1 MSALQAMK
9 RRAAKVVGSRLGS
22 GGIFWFHRTGTLLEH
37 RLRLRGRYAR
47 AGAPANGSVLNG
59 LVDGAHAEQMNGA
72 SRNGSAHAADAA
84 VVGSGDLPAG
94 GHGGA
99 GAAVGTA
106 RPTALVEEGSA
117 RSAPAAGGR
126 RATAGGA
133 EGAAVERVAALRVV
147 THATSGSVEDVR
159 LPAPPAARWRK
170 PALEP
175 ERLAYFP
182 RWHTDGHPRAWSFPD
197 TLNEALPW
205 VAQLKALYANPLS
218 FPSTLSPEAG
228 LLMHA
233 LVRNI
238 RPRTVVETGA
248 FVGVSTIWIA
258 AALAENGDGGVV
270 HTFDD
275 FSPIKSMPWCDAE
288 MPDGRLEFVAESLTK
303 AGVAER
309 VVAHQGH
316 SAAALRDSAA
326 ALREAGGVQLAFLD
340 ADHGVRGVWHD
351 LWALEPSLATG
362 GFVILH
368 DTFPEYC
375 GHHGPRHLLDHV
387 NRYAVGRYEKVDLYL
402 SPINY
407 GLGVLRRVG

>member
-1 MSALQAMK
+1 MSVLQGMK
-9 RRAAKVVGSRLGS
+9 RRAATVVGSRLGA
-22 GGIFWFHRTGTLLEH
+22 GGIFWFHRAGTLLEH
-37 RLRLRGRYAR
+37 RLRLRERYAR
-47 AGAPANGSVLNG
+47 VGAPAEGALLNG
-59 LVDGAHAEQMNGA
+59 LVDGVNGLNGA
-72 SRNGSAHAADAA
+72 SGKGSAHAA
-84 VVGSGDLPAG
+84 GGGPPA
-94 GHGGA
+94 GHGGEVGA
-99 GAAVGTA
+99 GGRVNGTA
-106 RPTALVEEGSA
+106 RPGAQVEEKPA
-117 RSAPAAGGR
+117 RGG
-126 RATAGGA
+126 GGGDA
-133 EGAAVERVAALRVV
+133 GAASDVAAQCVGAMRVV

-159 LPAPPAARWRK
+159 LPAPPPAPWRKRAAR
-170 PALEP
+170 P

-182 RWHTDGHPRAWSFPD
+182 RWHTEGHPRTWTFPN

-233 LVRNI
+233 LVRNV

-288 MPDGRLEFVAESLTK
+288 MPEGRLEFVGESLTR

-316 SAAALRDSAA
+316 SAAALRGAA
-326 ALREAGGVQLAFLD
+326 AELRDAGGVQLAFLD

-351 LWALEPSLATG
+351 LWALEPALATG